1 MALRE
6 AGSLGVWLNGAR
18 GSVATTVVTGAAA
31 IGAGLAPSSGCV
43 TELPGMDA
51 GLAPVGDLV
60 FGGWDIVTTPLRK
73 RAEQLAMAGVVP
85 PHLVGSVSE
94 QLDRADQEIVLG
106 DTGDAGE
113 RRAPQAEQA
122 EAMIAALRTF
132 QERTGVARTVV
143 INIASTEAHP
153 APDEAFTRLDLLE
166 AALATRPD
174 VLPPSALSAYAA
186 FKAGCG
192 YVDFTPSLGTRIPA
206 LDQLAREQGLPYAGS
221 DGKTGETLVKTAL
234 APMFAHRALHVR
246 SWYGA
251 NILGGGDGATLA
263 DRNACTSKLRSKER
277 GLSKLLGYTPEG
289 TVHIDNIAE
298 MGDWKTAWNHISFE
312 GFLGVQMKMQFTWQG
327 CDSALAAPL
336 ILDLARLMG
345 RAMEAGAR
353 GAQSQ
358 FAFFFKDPIGDHD
371 ARMVVQYEQLRAWIR
386 SLEAGA

>member
-1 MALRE
+1 M
-6 AGSLGVWLNGAR
+6 
-18 GSVATTVVTGAAA
+18 
-31 IGAGLAPSSGCV
+31 
-43 TELPGMDA
+43 TELPGMDT
-51 GLAPVGDLV
+51 GLPSIGDLV

-85 PHLVGSVSE
+85 SHLVGSVSE
-94 QLDRADQEIVLG
+94 QLDRADKEIVLG
-106 DTGDAGE
+106 TSGE
-113 RRAPQAEQA
+113 SRVPQAEQA
-122 EAMIAALRTF
+122 REMIAALRRF
-132 QERTGVARTVV
+132 AERTGVERTVV
-143 INIASTEAHP
+143 VNVASTEAHP
-153 APDEAFTRLDLLE
+153 PPDEAFTRLDLLE
-166 AALATRPD
+166 TAMAARPG

-192 YVDFTPSLGTRIPA
+192 FVDFTPSISTRIPA
-206 LDQLAREQGLPYAGS
+206 LGELARKEGLPYTGH

-234 APMFAHRALHVR
+234 APLFAHRALHVR

-263 DRNACTSKLRSKER
+263 DGNACTSKIRSKER
-277 GLSKLLGYTPEG
+277 GLSRLLGYTPEG

-327 CDSALAAPL
+327 CDSTLAAPL

-345 RAMEAGAR
+345 RAMETGAS

-358 FAFFFKDPIGDHD
+358 FAFFFKDPVGDHD
-371 ARMVVQYEQLRAWIR
+371 ARMVMQYERLRAWIR
-386 SLEAGA
+386 SVEAAA